1 MSTTIAKEKK
11 IQFWQRQVNTFL
23 LFISELYALTKFQL
37 LHYEDILD
45 WNRIRSN
52 SFIRWDDNMRKIFAD
67 RLEAAT
73 EISPRDVRIISEE
86 DGELMPGVITL
97 GYPEANEVYLRAE
110 EQTNAEQIYWKDIG
124 FGVYE
129 VPEYN
134 EDAVMLLL
142 TKLNCTLNLGA
153 DPFNSLPIPTR
164 FLEERKDTLLWDLL
178 SSYWG
183 LKWSIE
189 LLQQFEYYWVWKE
202 LQGNHTAFNYC
213 LKDDLDDEFIE
224 KVLAGEAF

>member
-1 MSTTIAKEKK
+1 MKKNFWKKHISVFIA
-11 IQFWQRQVNTFL
+11 
-23 LFISELYALTKFQL
+23 FISELYPLTKFQL
-37 LHYEDILD
+37 LHYEEILD
-45 WNRIRSN
+45 WNRIKSN
-52 SFIRWDDNMRKIFAD
+52 SFIRWDDNMRTIFAA
-67 RLEAAT
+67 RLESAT
-73 EISPRDVRIISEE
+73 EIPPRDVRVISEE
-86 DGELMPGVITL
+86 DGEFLPGVITL

-164 FLEERKDTLLWDLL
+164 FLEERKDTLQWDLL

-183 LKWSIE
+183 LVI
-189 LLQQFEYYWVWKE
+189 
-202 LQGNHTAFNYC
+202 
-213 LKDDLDDEFIE
+213 
-224 KVLAGEAF
+224 